1 MDSEFLIETS
11 QNFVYKVLG
20 GAGAVWGSAE
30 IVYLRNQHNR
40 KLWRGISGSVG
51 LIFFGFYLKE
61 RIDTYNKIKFK
72 KLKYD

>member
-1 MDSEFLIETS
+1 MDSDFIIETS
-11 QNFVYKVLG
+11 QKFVYKVLG

-51 LIFFGFYLKE
+51 LIFFGFYLQE
-61 RIDTYNKIKFK
+61 RKNAYNKLK
-72 KLKYD
+72 K